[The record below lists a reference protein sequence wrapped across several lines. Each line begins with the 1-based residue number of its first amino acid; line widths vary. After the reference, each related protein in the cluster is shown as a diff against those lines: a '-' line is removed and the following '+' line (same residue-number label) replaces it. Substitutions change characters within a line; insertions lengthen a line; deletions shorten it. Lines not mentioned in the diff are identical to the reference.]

1 MRFGL
6 TVDSAC
12 DLPWWFLEE
21 NNIFILPISVNVN
34 GQLIEDNRDPQQT
47 LSFYRSGLLS
57 KGHDVESIPYSTEQI
72 RMLFLDQVVVNYD
85 FAFIQT
91 ITKSRSP
98 IYENA
103 YQAMHRIL
111 GDYRQRRETAGVSGP
126 FSMRVVDTRTLF
138 TGQGVIAAETMRMIK
153 AQTPRNELRARV
165 EALTKNTYGYA
176 VVPDVYYVRE
186 RGRKKGDSSV
196 SFVGALLGKALD
208 IAPILCG
215 HDGDTFPV
223 AKVRGFEAAV
233 QRLFAYAE
241 ERIRQGL
248 LSPYVCVSYAGEEDM
263 ISQLPGFDRLA
274 KVAQEH
280 AIELLT
286 SMMSTTGG
294 GNIGPGAVS
303 LALIA
308 EPHDFEAA
316 LSGKAA

>member
-1 MRFGL
+1 MRIGL
-6 TVDSAC
+6 TVDSGC
-12 DLPWWFLEE
+12 DLPWQFLEE
-21 NNIFILPISVNVN
+21 NNIFILPISVNIN
-34 GQLIEDNRDPQQT
+34 GQLIQDTRDPQQT
-47 LSFYRSGLLS
+47 LSFYRSGVLS

-72 RMLFLDQVVVNYD
+72 RSLFLEQVVVNYD

-91 ITKSRSP
+91 ITKARSP

-103 YQAMHRIL
+103 HQAMHRIL
-111 GDYRQRRETAGVSGP
+111 GEYRQRREAAGVSGP

-153 AQTPRNELRARV
+153 AEVPRNELRTRV
-165 EALTKNTYGYA
+165 EALTRQTYGYA

-186 RGRKKGDSSV
+186 RGRKKGDNSV
-196 SFVGALLGKALD
+196 SFLGALMGKALD
-208 IAPILCG
+208 ISPILCG
-215 HDGDTFPV
+215 HDGNTFAA

-241 ERIRQGL
+241 QRIEQGL
-248 LSPYVCVSYAGEEDM
+248 LSPYVCVSYAGDEDL

-274 KVAQEH
+274 RVAQ
-280 AIELLT
+280 ANNIELLT
-286 SMMSTTGG
+286 CMMSTTGG
-294 GNIGPGAVS
+294 GNIGPGTVS

-308 EPHDFEAA
+308 EPHDFEAM